1 MIQPKLQLVFS
12 QSPEV
17 LFAIRLSEVREAWFA
32 LFWFPFL
39 PQSWFAL
46 FGALDRLEA
55 ERLRI
60 MRGR

>member
-17 LFAIRLSEVREAWFA
+17 LFALRLSDVRDAW
-32 LFWFPFL
+32 LSLLWLPFL
-39 PQSWFAL
+39 PQSWFAW